1 MRVAKIRHSDYELFG
16 MILQSLRNEEGLS
29 QKQLAE
35 KLGMPQQ
42 TYQGYESGSRQVT
55 LTLLKT
61 FANYFDVSID
71 YLAGRT
77 SDRKTHTTKTLLQEF
92 DDKYSKDRK
101 LSNSDETSTIETIA
115 AHRTDDPT
123 SELPQEARKSI
134 DDFKKF
140 IYDKHGIQYD

>member
-77 SDRKTHTTKTLLQEF
+77 SDRKTHTTKALLQEF
-92 DDKYSKDRK
+92 DDKYCKDEK
-101 LSNSDETSTIETIA
+101 LATSTIETIA

-140 IYDKHGIQYD
+140 IYDKHGIKYD